1 MVTGMVQHV
10 GAWDQH
16 LDKVSPT
23 LGSWGPH
30 GQPSSGGAW
39 GWSMVEGRAERRL
52 LDSLLCAKST
62 WQRLQV
68 QHMVL
73 RISGTNEKA

>member
-16 LDKVSPT
+16 LAKVSPT

-52 LDSLLCAKST
+52 LDTVCSVPSPHGKDCRFST
-62 WQRLQV
+62 WFL
-68 QHMVL
+68 
-73 RISGTNEKA
+73 E